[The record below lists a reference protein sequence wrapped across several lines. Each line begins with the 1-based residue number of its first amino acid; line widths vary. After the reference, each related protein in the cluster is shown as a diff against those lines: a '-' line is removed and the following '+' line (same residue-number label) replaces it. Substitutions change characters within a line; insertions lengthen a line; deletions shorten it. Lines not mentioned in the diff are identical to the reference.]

1 MSPDMRFPHLEASDL
16 EGRWYHLPDDLP
28 HGPRALVLGF
38 RHMHHRQMSE
48 WVRRLEELGEEHPAM
63 TVWRLAPLPD
73 GYRVMR
79 DFIHG
84 GMREGVADLEQRQ
97 RMLVSFTDLRSLADW
112 LALRTMDAVYAYLLD
127 SRGLVYWRGAGEVDE
142 TQLGT
147 ARNALQRLSS
157 GS

>member
-1 MSPDMRFPHLEASDL
+1 
-16 EGRWYHLPDDLP
+16 
-28 HGPRALVLGF
+28 
-38 RHMHHRQMSE
+38 
-48 WVRRLEELGEEHPAM
+48 
-63 TVWRLAPLPD
+63 
-73 GYRVMR
+73 
-79 DFIHG
+79 
-84 GMREGVADLEQRQ
+84 
-97 RMLVSFTDLRSLADW
+97 VSFTDLRSLADW